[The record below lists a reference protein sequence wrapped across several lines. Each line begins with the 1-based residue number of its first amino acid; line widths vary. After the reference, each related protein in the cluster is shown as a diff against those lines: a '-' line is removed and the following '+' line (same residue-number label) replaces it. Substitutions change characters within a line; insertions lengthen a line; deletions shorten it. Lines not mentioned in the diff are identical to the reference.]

1 MNYLVKDKQLPI
13 HYNPGKG
20 AWTYSIIIPDTKDL
34 KGKWGDLKV
43 SGSIDNYK
51 FECKNIAPKKGYDKL
66 LSINSEIRQATGK
79 SGGDIVT
86 VTLYLIPDEKSVNKK
101 HIIECFKDAD
111 VFTRFKSLKQTEQEE
126 IIKSILV
133 LPNEDK
139 QVEKILYVINH
150 LS

>member
-51 FECKNIAPKKGYDKL
+51 FECKNIAPTKGYDKL
-66 LSINSEIRQATGK
+66 LSINSEIRQAIGK

-86 VTLYLIPDEKSVNKK
+86 VTLYLIPEEKSVNQK

>member
-1 MNYLVKDKQLPI
+1 MDVR
-13 HYNPGKG
+13 
-20 AWTYSIIIPDTKDL
+20 IIIPNTKHL

-66 LSINSEIRQATGK
+66 LSINSEIRQAIGK
-79 SGGDIVT
+79 DACHMVT
-86 VTLYLIPDEKSVNKK
+86 VTLHLIPEEKSVNKK

-111 VFTRFKSLKQTEQEE
+111 VFTKFKSLQQKEQAE
-126 IIKSILV
+126 IIQSVLV
-133 LPNEDK
+133 LPFVK
-139 QVEKILYVINH
+139 QVEKVLYFINK

>member
-1 MNYLVKDKQLPI
+1 MDVR
-13 HYNPGKG
+13 
-20 AWTYSIIIPDTKDL
+20 IIIPNTKHL

-66 LSINSEIRQATGK
+66 LSINSEIRQAIGK
-79 SGGDIVT
+79 DAFDIVT
-86 VTLYLIPDEKSVNKK
+86 VPLHLIPEEKSVNKK

-111 VFTRFKSLKQTEQEE
+111 VFTKFKSLQQKEQAE
-126 IIKSILV
+126 IIQSVLV
-133 LPNEDK
+133 LPFVK
-139 QVEKILYVINH
+139 QVEKVLYFINK